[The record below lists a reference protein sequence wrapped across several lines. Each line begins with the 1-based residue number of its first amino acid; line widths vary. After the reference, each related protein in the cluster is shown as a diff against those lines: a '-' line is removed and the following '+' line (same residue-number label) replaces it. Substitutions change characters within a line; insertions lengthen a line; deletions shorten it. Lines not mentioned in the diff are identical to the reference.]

1 MSKVFIR
8 KAGYEKPLISQLVA
22 EMLGSLPDGGIGAG
36 SRVVLKP
43 NLLLPSAPER
53 GIVTHPSIVRAVA
66 EYFLDKGARVHV
78 GDSPAVGNFSKII
91 RMAGYNGALNGLGV
105 DIKPFEESVEVD
117 IGEPFG
123 RIAISREVMEADLVV
138 NLAKLKTH
146 AQMYLSLGVKN
157 MFGCVVGL
165 RKPEWHMRTGVDRVL
180 FARLLVQI
188 YEAIAPAFTIVD
200 GITALEGQGPGKSG
214 RPRELG
220 LLFGSDNAHAV
231 DRTICT
237 LLRLTTDDLLTCQQ
251 ASELKVF
258 DGEVH
263 VDGDLNIIDDF
274 QFPALDSLSLGPE
287 SLNRFMRKYIIQKPV
302 ADQKRCKLCGE
313 CWKICPAKVITHNV
327 RGVIIDYDRCI
338 RCYCCIEVCPYAAI
352 QAREPLLGI
361 LRRKFVRDRDTCQPS
376 AEGPKD
382 PSSGITGK

>member
-1 MSKVFIR
+1 VI
-8 KAGYEKPLISQLVA
+8 
-22 EMLGSLPDGGIGAG
+22 
-36 SRVVLKP
+36 LKP

-91 RMAGYNGALNGLGV
+91 RVAGYNGALNGLDV
-105 DIKPFEESVEVD
+105 HTKPFEESVDVD

-123 RIAISREVMEADLVV
+123 RIAISREIMEADLVV

-237 LLRLTTDDLLTCQQ
+237 LLGLTKDDLLTCQQ

-258 DGEVH
+258 DGGVH

-287 SLNRFMRKYIIQKPV
+287 SLNRFMRKYVIQKPV

-327 RGVIIDYDRCI
+327 RGVIFDYDRCI
-338 RCYCCIEVCPYAAI
+338 RCYCCIEVCPHAAI
-352 QAREPLLGI
+352 QAKEPLLGI
-361 LRRKFVRDRDTCQPS
+361 LRRKLIRDGGTSQPP
-376 AEGPKD
+376 EGRPED
-382 PSSGITGK
+382 PPSGITGK